1 VKAARVSAI
10 LRGTLG
16 GSHTSRAGLAQAK
29 PALPHAIFLASV
41 LAIVS
46 VAAPARAADD
56 ATAQARSH
64 YEVGLK
70 LFDAREHEQA
80 LIEFSKANEIKPRPA
95 ALFMMAQC
103 EYLMGRLKDA
113 SAHYKRYAD
122 ENPNGEFAEL
132 ARDRVE
138 SIAKRLSTF
147 VVNTVPEDVT
157 VRISPEGE
165 TGRIVATGQAPNNF
179 PIPRGRYRVDVT
191 RPNYQG
197 QTRVVE
203 IDVGETK
210 PLFFKLDPIPAR
222 LEIET
227 TPPGATLYVN
237 GNRARNPYRQDV
249 TPGHIE
255 IFAEAT
261 DYEAKTTELT
271 LAPGEHRLLTG
282 DSRLRLNYVQRS
294 GRPELVVASS
304 LLGGLVGAGAVIAG
318 IGEALESPNVAS
330 VLLVSG
336 GAVSGVVAGALVGSA
351 LAPRYIPDNQAL
363 HILGG
368 MWIGTAEGLMA
379 GVVVRQVM
387 TARGEVIPPCPG
399 PDPCR
404 GSVSDQLRAGFVGTL
419 PGLTLGLTA
428 GALTS
433 KRAPNYGRETLIQSA
448 ALGGALFGGVAQLAF
463 KWKPYGLSWE
473 YTVHEYQP
481 KPMGQAPFDKDCTP
495 NVDGNF
501 NCAIPDNSVF
511 DIAPGALIGL
521 NVGLAA
527 GLLGAYLPDQSRYGP
542 SWKRI
547 LLIDLG
553 AGAGALAGGV
563 GSCVALVDDCLK
575 AKTPNADARAI
586 SAWVAIAGGGLG
598 LLGGILMT
606 RDMDEDVTAPSS
618 TPPPIVTYAP
628 MRDGN
633 GGTAPGVAAMGFF

>member
-1 VKAARVSAI
+1 MV
-10 LRGTLG
+10 L
-16 GSHTSRAGLAQAK
+16 AG
-29 PALPHAIFLASV
+29 V
-41 LAIVS
+41 LAIV
-46 VAAPARAADD
+46 AMPAPARAADD

-64 YEVGLK
+64 YEMGLK

-80 LIEFSKANEIKPRPA
+80 LIEFSKANEIKSRPA

-113 SAHYKRYAD
+113 SVHYQRYATD
-122 ENPNGEFAEL
+122 NPDGEFAEL

-138 SIAKRLSTF
+138 SIGKRLSTF

-157 VRISPEGE
+157 VRISREGE
-165 TGRIVATGQAPNNF
+165 IGVVVASGQAPNNF

-197 QTRVVE
+197 QTRIVD
-203 IDVGETK
+203 IDLGETK

-222 LEIET
+222 LEIDT
-227 TPPGATLYVN
+227 APAGATLYVN

-261 DYEAKTTELT
+261 DYEPKTVDLT
-271 LAPGEHRLLTG
+271 LAPGERKLLTG
-282 DSRLRLNYVQRS
+282 DLRLRLNYVQRS

-304 LLGGLVGAGAVIAG
+304 LLGGIVGAGAVVAG
-318 IGEALESPNVAS
+318 IGDALESPNVAS
-330 VLLVSG
+330 VLLVGG
-336 GAVSGVVAGALVGSA
+336 GAFSGAVAGALVGSA
-351 LAPRYIPDNQAL
+351 LTPRYIPDNQAL
-363 HILGG
+363 YILGG
-368 MWIGTAEGLMA
+368 MWIGTAEGLMG
-379 GVVVRQVM
+379 GVIVRQVM
-387 TARGEVIPPCPG
+387 TAQGDVILPCPG

-433 KRAPNYGRETLIQSA
+433 KRAPNYGRVTLIQSA
-448 ALGGALFGGVAQLAF
+448 ALGGAIFGAAAQLAF
-463 KWKPYGLSWE
+463 KWQPYGTSWQ
-473 YTVHEYQP
+473 YTVHEVP
-481 KPMGQAPFDKDCTP
+481 GNGSNNSAPMKYCIPIPGGTT
-495 NVDGNF
+495 F
-501 NCAIPDNSVF
+501 NCAVQDNSIF
-511 DIAPGALIGL
+511 DLAPGALIGL
-521 NVGLAA
+521 NIGLAA
-527 GLLGAYLPDQSRYGP
+527 GLLGAYLPDQSHYGP

-563 GSCVALVDDCLK
+563 GSCVALVKDCLT
-575 AKTPNADARAI
+575 APTPQADARAI

-598 LLGGILMT
+598 ALAGILMT
-606 RDMDEDVTAPSS
+606 RDMDEDTGPPPS
-618 TPPPIVTYAP
+618 TPMPIVTYAP
-628 MRDGN
+628 MRGTT
-633 GGTAPGVAAMGFF
+633 GGTAPGIAAMGFF

>member
-1 VKAARVSAI
+1 VRSVTATALV
-10 LRGTLG
+10 L
-16 GSHTSRAGLAQAK
+16 AG
-29 PALPHAIFLASV
+29 V
-41 LAIVS
+41 LAIV
-46 VAAPARAADD
+46 AMPTRAHAADD

-64 YEVGLK
+64 YEMGLK

-80 LIEFSKANEIKPRPA
+80 LIEFSKANEIKSRPA

-113 SAHYKRYAD
+113 SIHYQRYAT
-122 ENPNGEFAEL
+122 ENPDGEFAEL

-157 VRISPEGE
+157 VRISPEAQ
-165 TGRIVATGQAPNNF
+165 TGKIVASGQAPNNF
-179 PIPRGRYRVDVT
+179 QIPRGRYRVDVT

-197 QTRVVE
+197 QTRIVD

-222 LEIET
+222 LEIDT
-227 TPPGATLYVN
+227 APPGATLYVN

-261 DYEAKTTELT
+261 DYDAKTVDLT
-271 LAPGEHRLLTG
+271 LAPGEHMLLTG
-282 DSRLRLNYVQRS
+282 GARLRLNYVQRS

-304 LLGGLVGAGAVIAG
+304 LLGGIVGAGAVVAG
-318 IGEALESPNVAS
+318 IGDALENPNVAS
-330 VLLVSG
+330 VLLVGG
-336 GAVSGVVAGALVGSA
+336 GAFSGAVAGALVGSA

-363 HILGG
+363 YILGG
-368 MWIGTAEGLMA
+368 MWIGTAEGLMG

-387 TARGEVIPPCPG
+387 TAQGEVIKPCPG

-433 KRAPNYGRETLIQSA
+433 KRAPNYGRVTLIQSA
-448 ALGGALFGGVAQLAF
+448 ALGGAIFGAAAQLAF
-463 KWKPYGLSWE
+463 KWKPYGTSWE
-473 YTVHEYQP
+473 YTVHEYGP
-481 KPMGQAPFDKDCTP
+481 ILDSTGKPILDSMGNKQAPLDHCTP
-495 NVDGNF
+495 NTDGNF
-501 NCAIPDNSVF
+501 NCAVQDNSIF
-511 DIAPGALIGL
+511 DLAPGALIGL

-575 AKTPNADARAI
+575 AETPRTDARAI

-598 LLGGILMT
+598 ALAGILLT
-606 RDMDEDVTAPSS
+606 RDMDEDTGPPPS
-618 TPPPIVTYAP
+618 TPMPVVTYAP
-628 MRDGN
+628 IRQTT
-633 GGTAPGVAAMGFF
+633 GGTAPGIAAMGFF

>member
-1 VKAARVSAI
+1 MVCAS
-10 LRGTLG
+10 L
-16 GSHTSRAGLAQAK
+16 LA
-29 PALPHAIFLASV
+29 PIF
-41 LAIVS
+41 
-46 VAAPARAADD
+46 VAVPAPARAADD

-64 YEVGLK
+64 YEMGLK
-70 LFDAREHEQA
+70 LFDQREHEQA

-103 EYLMGRLKDA
+103 EYLMGRLKEA
-113 SAHYKRYAD
+113 SAHYQRYAE

-165 TGRIVATGQAPNNF
+165 TGKIVASGQAPNNF

-261 DYEAKTTELT
+261 DYESTTTDLT
-271 LAPGEHRLLTG
+271 LAPGERRSLTG
-282 DSRLRLNYVQRS
+282 KDRLRLNYVQRS

-304 LLGGLVGAGAVIAG
+304 LIGGLVGAGAVIAG
-318 IGEALESPNVAS
+318 IGDALESPDVAS

-336 GAVSGVVAGALVGSA
+336 GAFSGIVAGALVGSA

-363 HILGG
+363 YILGG
-368 MWIGTAEGLMA
+368 MWIGTAEGLM
-379 GVVVRQVM
+379 GGIVVRQVM
-387 TARGEVIPPCPG
+387 TARSEAVLPCR
-399 PDPCR
+399 DPCR

-433 KRAPNYGRETLIQSA
+433 KRAPTYGRVTLIQSA
-448 ALGGALFGGVAQLAF
+448 ALGGALLGGIAQLAF

-473 YTVHEYQP
+473 YTVHEEAKTAQTMIESNGGKCSGIP
-481 KPMGQAPFDKDCTP
+481 TSTDRI
-495 NVDGNF
+495 

-511 DIAPGALIGL
+511 DLAPGALIGL

-575 AKTPNADARAI
+575 ARTPNADARAI

-598 LLGGILMT
+598 ALGGILMT
-606 RDMDEDVTAPSS
+606 RDMDEDVPAPSS

>member
-1 VKAARVSAI
+1 MV
-10 LRGTLG
+10 L
-16 GSHTSRAGLAQAK
+16 AGV
-29 PALPHAIFLASV
+29 LASV
-41 LAIVS
+41 AIV
-46 VAAPARAADD
+46 PCARGADD

-64 YEVGLK
+64 YEMGLK

-113 SAHYKRYAD
+113 SIHYQRYAT
-122 ENPNGEFAEL
+122 ENPDGEFAEL

-157 VRISPEGE
+157 VRISREGDS
-165 TGRIVATGQAPNNF
+165 GNIVASGQAPNNF
-179 PIPRGRYRVDVT
+179 PIPRGHYRVDVT
-191 RPNYQG
+191 KPNYQG
-197 QTRVVE
+197 QTRTVD

-227 TPPGATLYVN
+227 MPPGATLYVN
-237 GNRARNPYRQDV
+237 GNRARNPYRQDI

-261 DYEAKTTELT
+261 DYQDRTVDLT
-271 LAPGEHRLLTG
+271 LAPGQHVLLTG
-282 DSRLRLNYVQRS
+282 NQRLRLNYVQRS

-304 LLGGLVGAGAVIAG
+304 LLGGLVGAGAVVAG
-318 IGEALESPNVAS
+318 IGDALESPNVAS
-330 VLLVSG
+330 VLLVGG
-336 GAVSGVVAGALVGSA
+336 GAFSGVVAGALVGSA
-351 LAPRYIPDNQAL
+351 LTPRYIPDNQAL
-363 HILGG
+363 YILGG
-368 MWIGTAEGLMA
+368 MWIGTAEGLMG

-387 TARGEVIPPCPG
+387 TARGQVIDPCPG

-404 GSVSDQLRAGFVGTL
+404 GSVADQLRAGFVGAL

-433 KRAPNYGRETLIQSA
+433 HRAPTYGRVALIQSA
-448 ALGGALFGGVAQLAF
+448 ALGGALLGGVAQLAV
-463 KWKPYGLSWE
+463 KWKPYGTSWE
-473 YTVHEYQP
+473 YTVHELQGLGP
-481 KPMGQAPFDKDCTP
+481 DMTTPPSKDCIPVPGEST
-495 NVDGNF
+495 F
-501 NCAIPDNSVF
+501 SCAVQDNSVF
-511 DIAPGALIGL
+511 DQAPGALIGL

-542 SWKRI
+542 SWRRV
-547 LLIDLG
+547 LLVDLG

-563 GSCVALVDDCLK
+563 GSCVALVTDCLK
-575 AKTPNADARAI
+575 NPTPMADARAI
-586 SAWVAIAGGGLG
+586 SAWIAIAGGGIGALSAI
-598 LLGGILMT
+598 LLT
-606 RDMDEDVTAPSS
+606 RDMDEDPGPPSS
-618 TPPPIVTYAP
+618 APPPIVTYAP
-628 MRDGN
+628 MRDSI

>member
-1 VKAARVSAI
+1 MV
-10 LRGTLG
+10 L
-16 GSHTSRAGLAQAK
+16 AGA
-29 PALPHAIFLASV
+29 

-64 YEVGLK
+64 YEMGLK

-80 LIEFSKANEIKPRPA
+80 LIEFTKANEIKPRPA

-103 EYLMGRLKDA
+103 EYLLGNLKAA
-113 SAHYKRYAD
+113 SEHYQRYAT
-122 ENPNGEFAEL
+122 ENPDGEFAEL

-138 SIAKRLSTF
+138 SIAKRPSTF

-157 VRISPEGE
+157 VRISPAGE
-165 TGRIVATGQAPNNF
+165 TGNVVASGQAPNDF
-179 PIPRGRYRVDVT
+179 SVPRGRYRIDVT
-191 RPNYQG
+191 KPNYQG
-197 QTRVVE
+197 QTRIV
-203 IDVGETK
+203 DVDLGETK

-237 GNRARNPYRQDV
+237 GNRARNPYRQDI

-261 DYEAKTTELT
+261 DYQDKTVDLT
-271 LAPGEHRLLTG
+271 LEPGERKLLTG
-282 DSRLRLNYVQRS
+282 AARLRLNYVQRS
-294 GRPELVVASS
+294 GRPELIIASS
-304 LLGGLVGAGAVIAG
+304 LLGGLVGAGAVVAG
-318 IGEALESPNVAS
+318 IGDSLESPNVAS
-330 VLLVSG
+330 VLLVGG
-336 GAVSGVVAGALVGSA
+336 GAVSGIVAGALAGSA
-351 LAPRYIPDNQAL
+351 LTPRYIRDNQAL
-363 HILGG
+363 YILGG
-368 MWIGTAEGLMA
+368 MWIGTAEGLM
-379 GVVVRQVM
+379 GGIVVRQVM
-387 TARGEVIPPCPG
+387 TARADAVPPCEA
-399 PDPCR
+399 PCR
-404 GSVSDQLRAGFVGTL
+404 GSVADQLRAGFVGTL
-419 PGLTLGLTA
+419 PGLTVGLTA

-433 KRAPNYGRETLIQSA
+433 DRAPNYGRVTLIQSA
-448 ALGGALFGGVAQLAF
+448 ALGGALLGGVAQLAF
-463 KWKPYGLSWE
+463 KWKPYGTDWE
-473 YTVHEYQP
+473 YTVHEYDP
-481 KPMGQAPFDKDCTP
+481 ATTTAAAIMKDNPGAKCSAIG
-495 NVDGNF
+495 DSLS
-501 NCAIPDNSVF
+501 CAVPDNSIF
-511 DIAPGALIGL
+511 DQAPGALIGL

-542 SWKRI
+542 SWKRV

-598 LLGGILMT
+598 ALAGVLMT
-606 RDMDEDVTAPSS
+606 RGMDDDLEPPPT
-618 TPPPIVTYAP
+618 TTPPIVTYAP
-628 MRDGN
+628 MRDSN

>member
-1 VKAARVSAI
+1 MV
-10 LRGTLG
+10 
-16 GSHTSRAGLAQAK
+16 
-29 PALPHAIFLASV
+29 LASL
-41 LAIVS
+41 LAIVA

-271 LAPGEHRLLTG
+271 LAPGEHKLLTG
-282 DSRLRLNYVQRS
+282 GSRLRLNYVQRS

-318 IGEALESPNVAS
+318 IGDALESPNVAS

-368 MWIGTAEGLMA
+368 MWIGTAEGLM
-379 GVVVRQVM
+379 GGIVVRQVM
-387 TARGEVIPPCPG
+387 TAQGEPVAPCMS
-399 PDPCR
+399 PCR

-419 PGLTLGLTA
+419 PGLTLGLTV

-463 KWKPYGLSWE
+463 KWKPYGANWE
-473 YTVHEYQP
+473 YTVHQVTAKDRAMDPYTD
-481 KPMGQAPFDKDCTP
+481 APCAARPDGTFD
-495 NVDGNF
+495 
-501 NCAIPDNSVF
+501 CALRDNSVF
-511 DIAPGALIGL
+511 DLAPGALIGL

-575 AKTPNADARAI
+575 AKTPQADARAI

-606 RDMDEDVTAPSS
+606 RDMDEDVGPPPSS

-628 MRDGN
+628 MRDGS